1 MDEEARKRKD
11 KGSARGAMVSNY
23 GKPRKPYPREKV
35 QKYRGTKK
43 CRENGKNRNLNRP
56 KQFNRAEYRM
66 IRAMIGAKCYL

>member
-43 CRENGKNRNLNRP
+43 CRENGKNRNLNSP

>member
-35 QKYRGTKK
+35 QKNRGTKK
-43 CRENGKNRNLNRP
+43 CRETEKYRDLNRP
-56 KQFNRAEYRM
+56 RQFNRAEYRM
-66 IRAMIGAKCYL
+66 IRAMIEAKCYL